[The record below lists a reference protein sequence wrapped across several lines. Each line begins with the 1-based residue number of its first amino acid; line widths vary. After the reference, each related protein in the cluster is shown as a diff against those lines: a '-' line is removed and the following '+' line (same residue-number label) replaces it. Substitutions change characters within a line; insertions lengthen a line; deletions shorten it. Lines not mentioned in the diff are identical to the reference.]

1 MADNSVTTDKPFGKW
16 RSFFWPIYSYELKR
30 LFPMFVLFF
39 LISFVYNLL
48 RCMKIALMVTA
59 AGSGAEAVPFLKIG
73 AVLPGAILLTYLF
86 TKLSSKFS
94 RETVFY
100 TIIVGFLSYFAIFAL
115 ILFPNRESLELNSF
129 YNYML
134 SMGVDSKGLKG
145 LVAAV
150 RHYNLTIFYVM
161 CELWSSVV
169 LSMLFWG
176 FANEIT
182 KVNEAKRF
190 YAIFAL
196 GANCSGIFTGV
207 FVTWLGSVTL
217 PDVFNYTGGIK
228 WVFYQLMA
236 VLFLGLCI
244 VGIFYWLNKSILH
257 MSNMKTITIPKKKSD
272 MSLKECFRY
281 MFSSKYLSYIVI
293 LVVAYNVVYNLAD
306 VMWTDKVKSIYQS
319 SEAVNAYMNRIT
331 QITGFISAIFAFIIS
346 GNVIR
351 RYGWTVAAL
360 VAPIIWLL
368 TSLGFF
374 SGLLFESTIPEFLA
388 SIDASEIFYTM
399 FANPANLVL
408 LLGSIQ
414 ICLGRGCKYTVFDE
428 TKEIAFIPLSQE
440 NQRKAKAVVDGI
452 ASRFGKSGGS
462 VIYIILFTFLGSV
475 SETVPYVSAIIFIA
489 IGLWVFAVIGLG
501 RMVTKTID
509 KEEADKESHS
519 SSHDNNISNEK
530 NTSAPIIINAVPGG
544 ELPA

>member
-1 MADNSVTTDKPFGKW
+1 MSVEEPFGKW

-30 LFPMFVLFF
+30 LLPMFILFF

-73 AVLPGAILLTYLF
+73 AVLPGAIFLTYIF

-100 TIIVGFLSYFAIFAL
+100 TIVLGFLAYFTVFAL
-115 ILFPNRESLELNSF
+115 ILFPNRETLEFTSF
-129 YNYML
+129 YNYMH
-134 SMGVDSKGLKG
+134 SIGIDSKGLKG
-145 LVAAV
+145 LVAAI
-150 RHYNLTIFYVM
+150 RHYNLTVFYVM

-176 FANEIT
+176 FANEVT
-182 KVNEAKRF
+182 RVNEAKRF

-196 GANCSGIFTGV
+196 GANCSGIFTGI
-207 FVTWLGSVTL
+207 FVSWLGTITL
-217 PDVFNYTGGIK
+217 PAVLNYTGGIK

-236 VLFLGLCI
+236 VLVLGLCI
-244 VGIFYWLNKSILH
+244 VGIFYWLNKSVLQ
-257 MSNMKTITIPKKKSD
+257 MSNMKAITIPKKKSN
-272 MSLKECFRY
+272 MSLKECFSY
-281 MFSSKYLSYIVI
+281 MFSSKYLTYIVI
-293 LVVAYNVVYNLAD
+293 MVISYNVVYNLAD

-319 SEAVNAYMNRIT
+319 SQAVNAYMNKIT
-331 QITGFISAIFAFIIS
+331 QITGVIAAIFAFIVS

-360 VAPIIWLL
+360 VTPIIWLL
-368 TSLGFF
+368 TGLGFF
-374 SGLLFESTIPEFLA
+374 PGLLFED
-388 SIDASEIFYTM
+388 SILSILSGVGLSDVFYTL
-399 FANPANLVL
+399 FSNPANLVL

-428 TKEIAFIPLSQE
+428 TKEIAFIPLSQD
-440 NQRKAKAVVDGI
+440 NQRKGKAVVDGI

-462 VIYIILFTFLGSV
+462 VIYIMLFTFLGSV
-475 SETVPYVSAIIFIA
+475 AETIPYVSAIIFIA
-489 IGLWVFAVIGLG
+489 IGLWIFSVFGLG
-501 RMVTKTID
+501 RMVTQTID
-509 KEEADKESHS
+509 KEEADKSNYEEQPS
-519 SSHDNNISNEK
+519 SPSKASEK
-530 NTSAPIIINAVPGG
+530 PVAGG
-544 ELPA
+544 AMSQGLPA